1 MVRAPHLVVIL
12 FVNGNRAWLT
22 EVQSRPGLL
31 PNQLRPELNLARS
44 CDGRRLQ
51 RSIAWNVCSPT
62 VDEGCDPGAKV
73 GPVEQIESLSSELDL
88 HFLAQQIVVFE
99 ERKIEAFQTGST
111 QRVAPEIAQRAE
123 RRK

>member
-1 MVRAPHLVVIL
+1 FGRNPVCQREPRLVD
-12 FVNGNRAWLT
+12 RSAKPA
-22 EVQSRPGLL
+22 RPITKSAS
-31 PNQLRPELNLARS
+31 PELNLARS

-62 VDEGCDPGAKV
+62 VDEGCHAGTKV
-73 GPVEQIESLSSELDL
+73 SPVQQIESLSSELNL
-88 HFLAQQIVVFE
+88 HLLAQQIVVFE